1 MRGRGNIAMLAR
13 DARRTLKGIDPGLS
27 TRFATMQTQR
37 CDTSWGSAHSYAVG
51 GLRRP
56 CQPARRRRP
65 VRPGRYMVARRQVE
79 IGVRQ
84 ALGARR
90 PDIIRL
96 ILGEVAWLLA
106 TGLAVGILI
115 AIAGRFAAT
124 LLFGLVPHDPATIA
138 IGVILLATAGA
149 IASAWPARRACRV
162 DPLVALREA

>member
-1 MRGRGNIAMLAR
+1 M
-13 DARRTLKGIDPGLS
+13 
-27 TRFATMQTQR
+27 
-37 CDTSWGSAHSYAVG
+37 
-51 GLRRP
+51 
-56 CQPARRRRP
+56 
-65 VRPGRYMVARRQVE
+65 
-79 IGVRQ
+79 RQ

-115 AIAGRFAAT
+115 AIAAGRFAAT